1 MNVIREHSK
10 FRTVWDCFILILIL
24 ASSIIIPFQFA
35 FRHVVIR
42 LGSEIVY
49 LIDFFFLIDI
59 FLNFFTSY
67 RYHGTEITDKK
78 KISAHYLKTFFV
90 IDLLANLP
98 IDAILLGSQDILI
111 YNISIVLIFR
121 LFRLL
126 RIVRLFVIFRRWE
139 EQSWTNS
146 GFLRIVKFFVIV
158 MLLIHWI
165 SCAWYL
171 TAFTD
176 NFPQDCWVVRV
187 GIKDADPITQYI
199 RSLYWAIVTMTT
211 VGYGDITPWRNIEY
225 LFTMIVMLLGAS
237 MYAFIIGNIA
247 SLFSKLDSAKVNHFN
262 RMEAVTQF
270 MRYRHIPHELN
281 MRVRNYYEY
290 MWGRRRGLKEE
301 VFLKDLPEPLRLEI
315 LLHLTRE
322 LLHKVPLF
330 KYSSPALRNV
340 LLMALRLE
348 TYAPEDEIVRE
359 GEVGGEICFISQG
372 KSEITTNEGTIIH
385 GTLESGDYFGDLSLI
400 LGEKRTASVKA
411 LTYCEIFVLG
421 KKEFNSIK
429 DEYPEIREVL
439 KKMSSEK
446 TDKIAALVLK
456 GITL

>member
-1 MNVIREHSK
+1 
-10 FRTVWDCFILILIL
+10 L
-24 ASSIIIPFQFA
+24 ASCIIIPFQIA
-35 FRHVVIR
+35 FRHVVLK
-42 LGSEIVY
+42 LGSDIVY

-67 RYHGTEITDKK
+67 RYHGTEVTDKK
-78 KISAHYLKTFFV
+78 KTTIHYLKTFFA
-90 IDLLANLP
+90 IDLLANFP
-98 IDAILLGSQDILI
+98 IDAIFLGSQDILI
-111 YNISIVLIFR
+111 YNISLVLIFR

-126 RIVRLFVIFRRWE
+126 RIIRLFVIFRRWE

-146 GFLRIVKFFVIV
+146 GFLRIAKFFAIV

-171 TAFTD
+171 TAFID
-176 NFPQDCWVVRV
+176 NFPQDSWVVRV

-247 SLFSKLDSAKVNHFN
+247 SLFSKLDSAKVNYFD

-270 MRYRHIPHELN
+270 LRYRQLPHELN
-281 MRVRNYYEY
+281 LRVRNYYEY
-290 MWGRRRGLKEE
+290 MWGRRRGLKDE
-301 VFLKDLPEPLRLEI
+301 VLLKDLPEPLKLEI

-322 LLHKVPLF
+322 LLDKVPLF
-330 KYSSPALRNV
+330 KYSSPTLRNT

-348 TYAPEDEIVRE
+348 TYAPGDEIVRE
-359 GEVGGEICFISQG
+359 GEVGEKICFISQG
-372 KSEITTNEGTIIH
+372 KADIITNKGEIVH
-385 GTLESGDYFGDLSLI
+385 GALEDGDYFGDLSLI

-411 LTYCEIFVLG
+411 LTYCEIFILI
-421 KKEFNSIK
+421 KEDFNSIK
-429 DEYPEIREVL
+429 DKYPEIREVL

>member
-372 KSEITTNEGTIIH
+372 KAEITTNEGTIIH